1 MPQVSPHGLF
11 TLTRSVSPSSSV
23 TWSDCSDS
31 CCLDQQPLPISA
43 IVLPRPFS
51 STVPPCV
58 RNTQTVM
65 NFSGIID
72 RHKLLSIFLIKPL
85 VKKKKKIASIVM
97 CFYYLVN
104 ITRMHGGPLG
114 AYKWA
119 LFEMQWWCPWKW
131 FSTLDSSMF
140 FFLLLKK
147 KGCLLCCHC
156 ISWKMDDLPML
167 SAAHRSLYLHWA
179 QGLHLS

>member
-85 VKKKKKIASIVM
+85 VKKKKKSLLSSCAFIIWSTSRGCTVVHLGLINELCLKCSDGV
-97 CFYYLVN
+97 LEN
-104 ITRMHGGPLG
+104 DSPL
-114 AYKWA
+114 
-119 LFEMQWWCPWKW
+119 
-131 FSTLDSSMF
+131 
-140 FFLLLKK
+140 
-147 KGCLLCCHC
+147 
-156 ISWKMDDLPML
+156 
-167 SAAHRSLYLHWA
+167 
-179 QGLHLS
+179 